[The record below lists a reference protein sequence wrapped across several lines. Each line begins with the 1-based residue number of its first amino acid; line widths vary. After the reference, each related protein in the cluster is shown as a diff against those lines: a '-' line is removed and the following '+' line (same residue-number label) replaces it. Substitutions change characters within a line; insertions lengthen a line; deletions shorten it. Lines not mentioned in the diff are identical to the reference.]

1 MNYTLEYIFIPQI
14 LANYGDDLAF
24 DTVGVFVIFFRK
36 SVQLM
41 RSWVLS
47 FNTLINHPCILLWK
61 TVQMVDMCWGWLMGI
76 DTVICAKY
84 KNDLSVLNESLCRYT
99 IEEWKE
105 KVVHQKGTILKK
117 TLLER

>member
-36 SVQLM
+36 SVRLM
-41 RSWVLS
+41 W
-47 FNTLINHPCILLWK
+47 
-61 TVQMVDMCWGWLMGI
+61 I

-84 KNDLSVLNESLCRYT
+84 KNDLKIVNLR
-99 IEEWKE
+99 I
-105 KVVHQKGTILKK
+105 
-117 TLLER
+117 